1 MGYLMG
7 LLKDDALTAVKRL
20 LVTNESYGVALKL
33 LEEPFGDPQLLI
45 HKHMTTLL
53 SLDTICSIFDLK
65 NLKKVYD
72 QAETQVRSL
81 ENVGVD
87 QKSYGSLL
95 VPFLMSKLPDELK
108 LLIARQFGK
117 NIWEITEIMKLFRNE
132 LEAREKINVEN
143 NLEEKPYSGSA
154 LHSSSSDSKRFYKG
168 RFKKDKSR
176 ENFKQT
182 FEKKQRGESKQL
194 SCIFCLRKHKSISF
208 DTVTKHEV
216 RKNILKTEKRCFKCL
231 KQGHNHHIAIWIFK
245 PTKTEKKRTLTGTE
259 VN

>member
-1 MGYLMG
+1 MG

-117 NIWEITEIMKLFRNE
+117 NI
-132 LEAREKINVEN
+132 
-143 NLEEKPYSGSA
+143 
-154 LHSSSSDSKRFYKG
+154 
-168 RFKKDKSR
+168 
-176 ENFKQT
+176 
-182 FEKKQRGESKQL
+182 
-194 SCIFCLRKHKSISF
+194 
-208 DTVTKHEV
+208 
-216 RKNILKTEKRCFKCL
+216 
-231 KQGHNHHIAIWIFK
+231 
-245 PTKTEKKRTLTGTE
+245 
-259 VN
+259 